1 MEDSIV
7 FEEKITVLLGE
18 TEDDPRNMIGSTYD
32 CCAHIEYHSGV
43 EENFID
49 RWLYHNIE
57 IDYESNTLVSTYQRN
72 VYGESSMLEV
82 FNPSSENVAF
92 YEVLR
97 RFYSNGNSESTKFS
111 TTEE

>member
-7 FEEKITVLLGE
+7 FEEKITVLFGE
-18 TEDDPRNMIGSTYD
+18 TEDYPRNMIGSTYD
-32 CCAHIEYHSGV
+32 CWAHIEYHSEV

-57 IDYESNTLVSTYQRN
+57 IDYESDTLVSTYQRN